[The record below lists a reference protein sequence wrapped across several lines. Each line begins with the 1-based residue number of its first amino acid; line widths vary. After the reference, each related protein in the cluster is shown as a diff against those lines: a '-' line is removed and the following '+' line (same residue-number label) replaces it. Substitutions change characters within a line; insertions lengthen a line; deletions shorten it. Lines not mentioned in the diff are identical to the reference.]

1 MMSLQNFFVGAA
13 VIKVDIPIIIAML
26 IISIIKITIII
37 IINFIMST
45 MLIISI
51 SNIMLMKVGFLAYAG
66 YKIAVCNCSG
76 WVGIFSI
83 SSHYFYFCD
92 TILFEP
98 LSCLTAHRPL
108 PCPCRPFFFNWDRQV
123 CTSPLFSSFLNFLIF
138 IYSRDLLLLHIK
150 PSSLF
155 LHRRRC

>member
-26 IISIIKITIII
+26 IINIIKITII

-66 YKIAVCNCSG
+66 YKIAVCKCSG
-76 WVGIFSI
+76 WVGYFFSI
-83 SSHYFYFCD
+83 LSSHYFCRHNFHFCD

-123 CTSPLFSSFLNFLIF
+123 CTSLVLLFITLEISSC
-138 IYSRDLLLLHIK
+138 YT
-150 PSSLF
+150 
-155 LHRRRC
+155 

>member
-13 VIKVDIPIIIAML
+13 VIKVDIPIIITML
-26 IISIIKITIII
+26 IISIIKITII

-123 CTSPLFSSFLNFLIF
+123 CTSLSSFLNH
-138 IYSRDLLLLHIK
+138 YSRDLLLLRIK

>member
-13 VIKVDIPIIIAML
+13 VIKVDIPIIITML
-26 IISIIKITIII
+26 IISIVKIT

-83 SSHYFYFCD
+83 SSHSFYFCD

-123 CTSPLFSSFLNFLIF
+123 YTSCSSFLNFPLFFTLEI
-138 IYSRDLLLLHIK
+138 
-150 PSSLF
+150 SS
-155 LHRRRC
+155 CYT